1 MSLSS
6 LTRIP
11 HTRTHASTHK
21 PRAHAHIHTRTHAD
35 ILTHVRTRA
44 LHSPMDMIITHTL
57 EIEKQP
63 LQCIPFLISNCAFIY
78 LSLQVFVYGVDNIL
92 VRICDPVFVGC
103 FHEQKGDCAAKVV
116 PKV

>member
-1 MSLSS
+1 
-6 LTRIP
+6 
-11 HTRTHASTHK
+11 
-21 PRAHAHIHTRTHAD
+21 
-35 ILTHVRTRA
+35 
-44 LHSPMDMIITHTL
+44 MDMIITHTL

-103 FHEQKGDCAAKVV
+103 FQFILIYLYYLYFACA
-116 PKV
+116 